1 MPGDCVEGNPMPSTG
16 TYGAEVFESFRL
28 ISRRAFGYLSKRAEV
43 DLDPWTYYN
52 LPVLG
57 IDALS
62 VGDRADGALGSR
74 RVELPTT

>member
-1 MPGDCVEGNPMPSTG
+1 MPSTG
-16 TYGAEVFESFRL
+16 RYGTAVFEAWRVIPKYDF
-28 ISRRAFGYLSKRAEV
+28 AFLSGGSKP

-62 VGDRADGALGSR
+62 AGSRSKDVLGSCR
-74 RVELPTT
+74 IELPIGEGGKTT